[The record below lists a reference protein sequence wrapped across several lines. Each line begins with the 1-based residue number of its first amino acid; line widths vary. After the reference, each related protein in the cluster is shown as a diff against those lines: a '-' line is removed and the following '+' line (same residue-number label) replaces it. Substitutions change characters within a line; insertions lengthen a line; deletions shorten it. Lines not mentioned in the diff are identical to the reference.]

1 LEAHYTIFVSK
12 RHAAYNAD
20 GHHLCY

>member
-1 LEAHYTIFVSK
+1 LEAHYTILVSK